1 MTEETKK
8 KRIKAEIER
17 LKQYFLEADANKRA
31 IVEPLIEN
39 AAFMRI
45 TLEEMQ
51 EIINRDGT
59 VDSYT
64 NGKHQGGTKA
74 SAAVQG
80 YNSLVKNYAAV
91 IKTLL
96 GLVPLAPRFTADE
109 DTETEEEREKRIQAE
124 IEQDRERMRRIN
136 AEIEQVAA
144 LQREQWAKEGRK
156 PI

>member
-31 IVEPLIEN
+31 IAEPLIEN

-51 EIINRDGT
+51 AIINRDG
-59 VDSYT
+59 VIDEYT
-64 NGKHQGGTKA
+64 NGKHQGGTKS

-80 YNSLVKNYAAV
+80 YNSLVKNYNSV
-91 IKTLL
+91 IKTLMA
-96 GLVPLAPRFTADE
+96 VAPIAIKKIDLYKDDDE
-109 DTETEEEREKRIQAE
+109 PRETEEEKQA
-124 IEQDRERMRRIN
+124 RIN
-136 AEIEQVAA
+136 AEIERAA
-144 LQREQWAKEGRK
+144 AWQREQWAKEGRK